1 MMKKTMIAAALTL
14 SLLAPLSNG
23 QAFAAAPFTD
33 IGGSSAQ
40 SQIESLQ
47 AQGIVHGV
55 TEKEFQPKASLSGA
69 QGISLIVRSMQ
80 LSLAAIDFNQ
90 APTAEGYFSKVSNT
104 AWYADDFVIAKA
116 NGLDIPAD
124 IDPSQPLTREQ
135 FAYWLVQGLEKTGQ
149 YPLIKMYI
157 NINDEADLTVAYQGT
172 IQRAL
177 LYKLTSL
184 DADGNFKPKAIVT
197 REDAAAM
204 IYEAVQ
210 FVAAHKDSETGQ
222 APTE

>member
-1 MMKKTMIAAALTL
+1 MKKTMIAAALTL
-14 SLLAPLSNG
+14 ALLAPLSNG
-23 QAFAAAPFTD
+23 HAFAAAPFTD

-40 SQIESLQ
+40 SQIEALQ

-55 TEKEFQPKASLSGA
+55 TEEEFQPTASLSGA
-69 QGISLIVRSMQ
+69 QGVSLIVRSMQ

-90 APTAEGYFSKVSNT
+90 APTAEGYFSNVSNT

-124 IDPSQPLTREQ
+124 IDPKQPLTREQ

-157 NINDEADLTVAYQGT
+157 NINDEADLTVAYQGA

-197 REDAAAM
+197 REQAAAM
-204 IYEAVQ
+204 VYEAVQ
-210 FVAAHKDSETGQ
+210 FVAAHKDSGAGQ